1 MELPKELFELKRLGV
16 LTNEEFIKKFSEWQ
30 ANNGYNDVKGYAN
43 KYGVFLEYKGYHAEI
58 KDGFLLSMFGKETG
72 KAIPSIR
79 SFKRRV
85 NNWLD
90 ELREQRRKVVNQ
102 MDVDRTCDR
111 GDTVE
116 YLYPDTAAFNCLTA
130 KQQKQMLNH

>member
-1 MELPKELFELKRLGV
+1 MKLPKELFELKRLGV

-43 KYGVFLEYKGYHAEI
+43 KYGVYLEYKGYAAEI
-58 KDGFLLSMFGKETG
+58 KDGCLRSMFGKETG
-72 KAIPSIR
+72 KVIPSIKA
-79 SFKRRV
+79 FKRRV

-90 ELREQRRKVVNQ
+90 ELREERRKVVNQ
-102 MDVDRTCDR
+102 MDVDRTGDR

>member
-30 ANNGYNDVKGYAN
+30 NNNGYNDVKGYAN

-58 KDGFLLSMFGKETG
+58 KNGFLRSMFGEDNG
-72 KAIPSIR
+72 KAIPSIKA
-79 SFKRRV
+79 FKRRV

-90 ELREQRRKVVNQ
+90 ELREQRRKIASQ
-102 MDVDRTCDR
+102 MDVDRTGDR